1 MFTVCKTF
9 LGLYTY
15 NVSNP
20 QNNPGIWIS
29 SPFYKYEGFRSL
41 INLSKIAY
49 MIVIR
54 TYTTLILKPI
64 LSFLF
69 QDYMLKIKFEKY
81 GKERENKNCNN
92 FFIKVY
98 FLSLGILFLLMSLCP
113 PVITPTPSTLPFK
126 IIKLSILSIFSVIK
140 NFFMNIDIL

>member
-1 MFTVCKTF
+1 MFKTF

-29 SPFYKYEGFRSL
+29 SPFYKSEGFRSL
-41 INLSKIAY
+41 INLFKIAY
-49 MIVIR
+49 MICDLNLYLFDPE
-54 TYTTLILKPI
+54 T

-81 GKERENKNCNN
+81 GKELKRK
-92 FFIKVY
+92 
-98 FLSLGILFLLMSLCP
+98 
-113 PVITPTPSTLPFK
+113 
-126 IIKLSILSIFSVIK
+126 
-140 NFFMNIDIL
+140 